1 MATARKRAKKP
12 SAAEA
17 VRALL
22 IEESPRALAVL
33 VALMSDEGQKPELRI
48 KAAESILDRA
58 CGKPGSAGVGTGE
71 GGGEISVR
79 FEGALEEW
87 SR

>member
-1 MATARKRAKKP
+1 MATAKRSTKRKGV
-12 SAAEA
+12 AEA
-17 VRALL
+17 VRELL
-22 IEESPRALAVL
+22 VKESPRALAVL
-33 VALMSDEGQKPELRI
+33 VSLMCDEQQKPELRI

-58 CGKPGSAGVGTGE
+58 CGKPSSTGVGTGE
-71 GGGEISVR
+71 GVAEIAVR

>member
-1 MATARKRAKKP
+1 MAAAVPRGKKR

-17 VRALL
+17 IRALL
-22 IEESPRALAVL
+22 VKESPRALAVL
-33 VALMSDEGQKPELRI
+33 VALMCDEQQKPELRI

-58 CGKPGSAGVGTGE
+58 CGKPGSVGVGGSE
-71 GGGEISVR
+71 SGGEIAVR